1 MRELKVQ
8 TSSAEET
15 MRLGAALAN
24 RLEAGDVVLLHGPLG
39 CGKTTFV
46 RGLAK
51 ALGVEG
57 PIRSPS
63 FNLVHE
69 YRTSPPLAHAD
80 LYRLTK
86 VEEVESLG
94 LDDLLNRH
102 ALVLEWPDRA
112 PGAFPDDSIWVKF
125 SFVGEAERDIV
136 LCALGPRS
144 EELLVALEEHLAS
157 GRL

>member
-1 MRELKVQ
+1 MG
-8 TSSAEET
+8 
-15 MRLGAALAN
+15 LGGALAR
-24 RLEAGDVVLLHGPLG
+24 RLEAGDAVLLEGPLG

-46 RGLAK
+46 RGLAR

-80 LYRLTK
+80 LYRLAK
-86 VEEVESLG
+86 LEEVESLG
-94 LDDLLNRH
+94 LDDLLVHH
-102 ALVLEWPDRA
+102 ALVLEWPERA
-112 PGAFPDDSIWVKF
+112 PGAFPDDSLWVRF
-125 SFVGEAERDIV
+125 SVLDETERDIE
-136 LCALGPRS
+136 LAARGPRS
-144 EELLVALEEHLAS
+144 EELLIALEEHLAS

>member
-1 MRELKVQ
+1 
-8 TSSAEET
+8 

-24 RLEAGDVVLLHGPLG
+24 RLEAGDAVLLDGPLG

-46 RGLAK
+46 RGLAR

-86 VEEVESLG
+86 LEEVEALG
-94 LDDLLNRH
+94 LDDLLIRH

-112 PGAFPDDSIWVKF
+112 LEAFPDDALWIEF
-125 SFVGEAERDIV
+125 AFAGETERDIE
-136 LCALGPRS
+136 LRARGPRS
-144 EELLVALEEHLAS
+144 EELLACVEEHFAS

>member
-1 MRELKVQ
+1 MRELRVQ
-8 TSSAEET
+8 TGSAEDT

-24 RLEAGDVVLLHGPLG
+24 CLEAGDVVLLEGPLG

-46 RGLAK
+46 RGLAR

-69 YRTSPPLAHAD
+69 YRTLPPLAHAD
-80 LYRLTK
+80 LYRLTNL
-86 VEEVESLG
+86 EEVKSLG
-94 LDDLLNRH
+94 LDDLLVRH

-112 PGAFPDDSIWVKF
+112 PEAFPDDALWVRF
-125 SFVGEAERDIV
+125 SFVGEVERDIV
-136 LCALGPRS
+136 LCARGPRS
-144 EELLVALEEHLAS
+144 EELLLAVEELLAS
-157 GRL
+157 GRF

>member
-1 MRELKVQ
+1 MRKLTVV
-8 TSSAEET
+8 TRSADET

-24 RLEAGDVVLLHGPLG
+24 RLEAGDVVLLEGPLG

-46 RGLAK
+46 RGLAR

-86 VEEVESLG
+86 REEVESLG
-94 LDDLLNRH
+94 LDDLLTRH

-112 PGAFPDDSIWVKF
+112 PDAFPDDALWLRF
-125 SFVGEAERDIV
+125 SFVGEIERGIE
-136 LCALGPRS
+136 LCSYGPRA
-144 EELLVALEEHLAS
+144 EEILVSVEEQLAS
-157 GRL
+157 GRF